1 MSHSGIGQ
9 GIGHEQKRGLD
20 LSVCAAFLG
29 LAAFWV
35 VVGFTVA
42 SLL

>member
-1 MSHSGIGQ
+1 MIHPGIGQ
-9 GIGHEQKRGLD
+9 EQKSGLD
-20 LSVCAAFLG
+20 MGVCAAFLG
-29 LAAFWV
+29 LAAFWT

>member
-1 MSHSGIGQ
+1 MIHSGIRA
-9 GIGHEQKRGLD
+9 GIGQEHKRGLD

-29 LAAFWV
+29 LAAFWAA
-35 VVGFTVA
+35 VGFTVA

>member
-1 MSHSGIGQ
+1 MVDPA
-9 GIGHEQKRGLD
+9 IGHEQKRGLD

-29 LAAFWV
+29 LAAFWTAL
-35 VVGFTVA
+35 GFTVA

>member
-1 MSHSGIGQ
+1 MIHP

-20 LSVCAAFLG
+20 IGVCAAVLG
-29 LAAFWV
+29 LAAFWTA
-35 VVGFTVA
+35 VGFTVA

>member
-1 MSHSGIGQ
+1 MIHPGIGY
-9 GIGHEQKRGLD
+9 EQKRGLD

-29 LAAFWV
+29 LALFWIA
-35 VVGFTVA
+35 VGFAVA